1 MQLRR
6 SRRRFAAWLA
16 LCAYLVVG
24 AIVPPGHMAAA
35 LASGTAF
42 HLCPGDLRSAQILR
56 ALAETPADAPADA
69 MAGARATPAQ
79 AFPDRDD
86 GVPAGADV
94 PFSLL
99 LPAQPLT
106 AAYSPATGHH
116 PSGHDTPH
124 DTSQTHHDR
133 GAAPPQ
139 GAHPATHA
147 ADAGNDPGEHGL
159 HGVLVEALDN
169 DAADAG
175 CTLASGAGAA
185 VDALP
190 PEPDE
195 PRQAASLF
203 PTSRRVSAVAA
214 RWLRPPVR
222 SPPL

>member
-42 HLCPGDLRSAQILR
+42 HLCPGDLRSAQLLR
-56 ALAETPADAPADA
+56 ALAD
-69 MAGARATPAQ
+69 
-79 AFPDRDD
+79 
-86 GVPAGADV
+86 
-94 PFSLL
+94 
-99 LPAQPLT
+99 
-106 AAYSPATGHH
+106 SPATGHH

-124 DTSQTHHDR
+124 DTAQTHHDR
-133 GAAPPQ
+133 GAAPPAAGPH
-139 GAHPATHA
+139 GAHPVTHA
-147 ADAGNDPGEHGL
+147 ADAGNDPGGNGL
-159 HGVLVEALDN
+159 HGVLAEALDN

-175 CTLASGAGAA
+175 CTLASGAAAA

-190 PEPDE
+190 SEPAE
-195 PRQAASLF
+195 PRQSASLF
-203 PTSRRVSAVAA
+203 PSSRRVSALAA

>member
-1 MQLRR
+1 MHRGIVLQASRAHQPVLMQLRR

-42 HLCPGDLRSAQILR
+42 HLCPGDLRSAQLLR
-56 ALAETPADAPADA
+56 ALAD
-69 MAGARATPAQ
+69 
-79 AFPDRDD
+79 
-86 GVPAGADV
+86 
-94 PFSLL
+94 
-99 LPAQPLT
+99 
-106 AAYSPATGHH
+106 SPATGHH
-116 PSGHDTPH
+116 PSGHDTRA
-124 DTSQTHHDR
+124 QTHHDR
-133 GAAPPQ
+133 GAAPPAAGPH
-139 GAHPATHA
+139 GAHPVTHA
-147 ADAGNDPGEHGL
+147 ADAGSDPGGHGL
-159 HGVLVEALDN
+159 HGVLAEALDN

-190 PEPDE
+190 SESAE
-195 PRQAASLF
+195 PRQPASLF
-203 PTSRRVSAVAA
+203 PSSRRVSALAA